1 MNKEFKIKKMKN
13 ITLLLS
19 LLMIAS
25 CSQPNEEVTK
35 EEQSSI
41 TEKVTV
47 TAVESDLKCHMC
59 PGFILIQKGDKID
72 TMKTGS
78 WGKPSD
84 HIYFQKD
91 NRHYI
96 AFPGGYFSGG
106 TSETSIKILSVNE
119 DDYLEAVFDTAVS
132 DRYSGNLELR
142 LRSFDFYPP
151 DTLLFKG
158 HTELYNEQDES
169 KVIKDSISELVIIDL
184 NLKE

>member
-1 MNKEFKIKKMKN
+1 MKN
-13 ITLLLS
+13 IAVLLS
-19 LLMIAS
+19 LLIITS
-25 CSQPNEEVTK
+25 CNQPNEEVTK
-35 EEQSSI
+35 EEQDLI
-41 TEKVTV
+41 TEKVSVTAEKVSV

-91 NRHYI
+91 NRNYI

-106 TSETSIKILSVNE
+106 ISETSIKILSVNE
-119 DDYLEAVFDTAVS
+119 ADYLETVFDTTVS
-132 DRYSGNLELR
+132 DRYSAYLELR

-169 KVIKDSISELVIIDL
+169 KEIKDSISKLMIIKL
-184 NLKE
+184 

>member
-1 MNKEFKIKKMKN
+1 MKN
-13 ITLLLS
+13 ITVLLL
-19 LLMIAS
+19 LLIIAS
-25 CSQPNEEVTK
+25 CNQRTEEITQEQEQNSII
-35 EEQSSI
+35 EE
-41 TEKVTV
+41 VTV

-59 PGFILIQKGDKID
+59 PGYILIQKGDEID

-106 TSETSIKILSVNE
+106 TSETNIKILSVNE
-119 DDYLEAVFDTAVS
+119 ADYLETVFDTTVS
-132 DRYSGNLELR
+132 DRYFGDLQLR

-151 DTLLFKG
+151 DTLLFSG
-158 HTELYNEQDES
+158 YTELYNEQDES
-169 KVIKDSISELVIIDL
+169 KEIKDSISELMIIDL
-184 NLKE
+184 N